1 MLPVCRYR
9 MRELWK
15 DNQSH
20 ETAQTVKRRD
30 ERLFQQVSLVW
41 KAAFHCRFFNGC
53 QENMILESNADDGPS
68 VAHLTALN
76 IKTSR

>member
-1 MLPVCRYR
+1 

-15 DNQSH
+15 NNQNH
-20 ETAQTVKRRD
+20 ETAQVVERCD

-53 QENMILESNADDGPS
+53 QEKMIPRSNADDAPY